1 MKYEI
6 FDIDKCFKD
15 SVNKDSV
22 NKDSSNKDSGNK
34 DSDNKDSSI
43 REKTEGFF
51 KKQYKKYLGSPCEW
65 ADWLKCE
72 KITTKSI
79 LEIHDAIK
87 EYKDITQSQYGGS
100 KVTNFLNNQELK
112 EEYKRVD
119 DYIEKL
125 DLAIKIA
132 NKLKKQTEN
141 DEKQLKLNRIRAA
154 AALNYIIRLFSL
166 DLQDNLNVIKSHV
179 NDKYNKSLANVM
191 KNMTSYIKD
200 TRPE

>member
-1 MKYEI
+1 MVYKT
-6 FDIDKCFKD
+6 FDIDDIF
-15 SVNKDSV
+15 
-22 NKDSSNKDSGNK
+22 K
-34 DSDNKDSSI
+34 DSDNKGSDNKGYSI
-43 REKTEGFF
+43 PEKTEDFFF
-51 KKQYKKYLGSPCEW
+51 KTYKKYLGSPCEW

-79 LEIHDAIK
+79 REIHDAIK
-87 EYKDITQSQYGGS
+87 EYKDITQSHSGGS

-179 NDKYNKSLANVM
+179 KNKYKTKSLANVM
-191 KNMTSYIKD
+191 KNMTNYIKD

>member
-1 MKYEI
+1 MVYKI
-6 FDIDKCFKD
+6 FDIDDIFKASD
-15 SVNKDSV
+15 NKVSDNKDS
-22 NKDSSNKDSGNK
+22 K
-34 DSDNKDSSI
+34 NKDSSI
-43 REKTEGFF
+43 REKTKGFF
-51 KKQYKKYLGSPCEW
+51 QKQYKKYLDTPCEW

-79 LEIHDAIK
+79 REIHDAIK
-87 EYKDITQSQYGGS
+87 EYKDITQVQSGGS

-179 NDKYNKSLANVM
+179 KNKYKNKSLANVM
-191 KNMTSYIKD
+191 QNMTSYIKD
-200 TRPE
+200 TRTE